1 MPSCFFLPL
10 LSLVDVSFCRGIS
23 RVSLDIILSFPLFN
37 LLSLSRRGEKKLVEK
52 SYIYI
57 YMLIVMVVAEKS
69 LWRNVYNDRS
79 LFLKFLESRKR
90 NSNNNNEKNNN
101 NNSFNKRRN
110 SKRNREKYLKR
121 SVDPFARKY
130 LKMHPENV
138 LRFEENNWDDSKI
151 SGKSFPS
158 YLNEVKNVVDDDN
171 YLKPGK
177 NFQRSLKEVRNVTD
191 RDVAVGKRRKNR
203 NRNRKKHVGKEER
216 RFKSDKRNETS
227 SAGVSRRRVRAK
239 KKSKKS
245 EKTAEREKEK
255 SRNRVFPVFGHAI
268 PENST
273 EIIGSTTSNSME
285 NEIFHDKLEIIDSK
299 KGNEENDTWIDNE
312 TNTMKSETFR
322 NKLETMSSKGDE
334 TSTTNGITVSKFEEG
349 ISVTTEIKRS
359 TMKEDEKLNGVEVEA
374 KTTESEMK
382 DVSSFTSDEFVT
394 STERSEKLLSTKS
407 EDLEEGIGTSTETV
421 MEWISRRRES
431 FVDSSDVSNTNWSSE
446 EDLDKRLGAIADEE
460 KNSSEENMAWERTT
474 SLLDEIVSL
483 ENSSRT
489 TENSNLFDV
498 FVDDSSKNS
507 IESDIVNSK
516 AKKRFTK
523 YFREYSVTPSISSIS
538 TDAEWENGKEHD
550 FTDLYFQ
557 NATQSVSTISTIP
570 SEDYDLSAK
579 VETELFE
586 TGRNDSKVR
595 INLLSDSRLST
606 DLSIPTRE
614 NFKDKV
620 YDCTSKCVN
629 YWKRLY
635 EMKEKNYQELIEKIL
650 KNDGR
655 IDSGLIDFEKSI
667 TFSNPDFD
675 NSPDSS
681 RDVSKFAVFG
691 HNFARPLYQNRSL
704 PTEPPNLIKIISEEK
719 TREENSS
726 KEGKR
731 GNVDR
736 INFNNNSNSS
746 VNSTLPTEHTF
757 KEFQSRET
765 VDQRREQQAQHGKTY
780 STNFPVV
787 NSFPTSRTKCKN
799 SKNGEDEFGENCE
812 KDSTMEWITDYNPN
826 EETITKRY
834 GDVFV
839 DATSTDW
846 WDTETFKCDQDQF
859 LCEDGTCIEKDKVCD
874 GVMDCEGS
882 TDEFNCDNNGND
894 GNGNGNGNGNGS
906 NESDEGPTCMSW
918 ELLCNGTC
926 ISNLSL
932 LCNNKI
938 DCDEG
943 FDEADCE
950 TEGRNRLT
958 LRHILS
964 STLLLQLFNFSLR
977 GKSSKHLL
985 FDDIVGC
992 RERGKKKKRIWDS
1005 IRSIESAVKC
1015 GGFFNGRI

>member
-1 MPSCFFLPL
+1 MF
-10 LSLVDVSFCRGIS
+10 
-23 RVSLDIILSFPLFN
+23 
-37 LLSLSRRGEKKLVEK
+37 
-52 SYIYI
+52 
-57 YMLIVMVVAEKS
+57 IVMVVAEKS

-79 LFLKFLESRKR
+79 LFLKFLESRKW
-90 NSNNNNEKNNN
+90 NNNNKNN
-101 NNSFNKRRN
+101 NNSFKRRN
-110 SKRNREKYLKR
+110 SKRNREKNLKR
-121 SVDPFARKY
+121 NISHDPRKY
-130 LKMHPENV
+130 LKMHPENI
-138 LRFEENNWDDSKI
+138 LRFVKNNWNDSKI
-151 SGKSFPS
+151 SDKNFPS
-158 YLNEVKNVVDDDN
+158 YLKEVKNIVDDDNNN

-191 RDVAVGKRRKNR
+191 RDVVVGKKRRNR
-203 NRNRKKHVGKEER
+203 NKNRKKHLGKEER

-227 SAGVSRRRVRAK
+227 SLGVSRRRIRAK

-245 EKTAEREKEK
+245 EKMAEEKEEK
-255 SRNRVFPVFGHAI
+255 SKRVFPVFGHAI

-273 EIIGSTTSNSME
+273 ILSEVIDSTVSTTSNSIE
-285 NEIFHDKLEIIDSK
+285 NEIFYDKLQIIGSK
-299 KGNEENDTWIDNE
+299 EGIEKSSTRVINEM
-312 TNTMKSETFR
+312 NTTKSETFH
-322 NKLETMSSKGDE
+322 NKLQTVSSKSDE
-334 TSTTNGITVSKFEEG
+334 TNTWRTTNGITVSKFEED
-349 ISVTTEIKRS
+349 ISVTTEIKHS
-359 TMKEDEKLNGVEVEA
+359 TMKEDEKLKDEVEA
-374 KTTESEMK
+374 ESTESEMK

-394 STERSEKLLSTKS
+394 STEGSEKLSSTKS
-407 EDLEEGIGTSTETV
+407 EDLEEDIGTSTETIT
-421 MEWISRRRES
+421 EWILKRLKES

-446 EDLDKRLGAIADEE
+446 EDLDKRLGAIADKE
-460 KNSSEENMAWERTT
+460 KNSSVSLRIKHSSGENMAQERATP
-474 SLLDEIVSL
+474 LLDETVSL

-489 TENSNLFDV
+489 MENSNLFDI

-507 IESDIVNSK
+507 IESDIVGSK

-523 YFREYSVTPSISSIS
+523 YFREYSVTPSILNSSTS
-538 TDAEWENGKEHD
+538 AERENEKEHD

-586 TGRNDSKVR
+586 TGRNNSKVR

-635 EMKEKNYQELIEKIL
+635 EIKEKNYQELIEKIL

-655 IDSGLIDFEKSI
+655 IDSGLIDFEESS

-681 RDVSKFAVFG
+681 QDVSKFAVAFG

-736 INFNNNSNSS
+736 TNFNNHSNSS
-746 VNSTLPTEHTF
+746 VNTTLSTEHTF

-765 VDQRREQQAQHGKTY
+765 VDQRRDQQAQHGKTY
-780 STNFPVV
+780 STNLPAV
-787 NSFPTSRTKCKN
+787 NSFSTSRTKCKN
-799 SKNGEDEFGENCE
+799 SKNGEDEFEENCE
-812 KDSTMEWITDYNPN
+812 KDSTMEWITDYNSI
-826 EETITKRY
+826 EETITKGY

-839 DATSTDW
+839 DVTSTDW

-859 LCEDGTCIEKDKVCD
+859 LCEDGTCIEKDKICD

-894 GNGNGNGNGNGS
+894 GNGNGNGNGS
-906 NESDEGPTCMSW
+906 NESDEGSTCMSW
-918 ELLCNGTC
+918 EFLCNGTC

-992 RERGKKKKRIWDS
+992 RERGKKKNM
-1005 IRSIESAVKC
+1005 
-1015 GGFFNGRI
+1015 GFYAFY